1 MNGTR
6 FCLPAPGEAMSYAAR
21 PTGAPGCWGTQ
32 YTDGDQECMQ
42 CSFKESCRPVAFQ
55 RFTAPPPPP
64 PPALSLPVVS
74 SSQIVPMPPRATYPA
89 PPAPAVP
96 YPYQAPPQPQPVL
109 RPPYPVPQPQT
120 VQQYQPQPQVVQY
133 QPAPFSFP
141 DPNNPSP
148 AVPMTRPGAQ
158 GAPYYFCQYPGESV
172 PRRLTKNMVLRGA
185 EAMTGELA
193 HFFRHWTWPPR
204 S

>member
-1 MNGTR
+1 
-6 FCLPAPGEAMSYAAR
+6 MSYAAR
-21 PTGAPGCWGTQ
+21 PTGAPGCWGLQ
-32 YTDGDQECMQ
+32 YTDGDQECAQ
-42 CSFKESCRPVAFQ
+42 CSFKESCRPVVFSRLSTPSPQ
-55 RFTAPPPPP
+55 PPPPP
-64 PPALSLPVVS
+64 TLALPMIPP
-74 SSQIVPMPPRATYPA
+74 SQFVPMPPRPA
-89 PPAPAVP
+89 PGPPGPPVP
-96 YPYQAPPQPQPVL
+96 YPYQAPPTPQPVL
-109 RPPYPVPQPQT
+109 RSPYAPPQPPAPI
-120 VQQYQPQPQVVQY
+120 QQYQQPQQVVQY
-133 QPAPFSFP
+133 QPVQYSFP

-148 AVPMTRPGAQ
+148 AVPMTRPGAP